1 MRLVLIASAVLFA
14 SASAAAQTSPVSL
27 VVKSA
32 LEPQVG
38 ADVRLGGRLSARALA
53 AFATDFE
60 DGTYIVNVAAL
71 YRLGGP
77 GPLTTRV
84 GLSTTVVDFDDLGL
98 FGVLF
103 GVEYAL
109 SERFGV
115 FGEAALDADFGDGLG
130 IVRTSNNSGVG
141 VRLRL

>member
-1 MRLVLIASAVLFA
+1 MRLVLVAAIIFATSTTVSAQA
-14 SASAAAQTSPVSL
+14 SPVSL

-32 LEPQVG
+32 LEPQIG

-53 AFATDFE
+53 AFVTDFE

-84 GLSTTVVDFDDLGL
+84 GLSTTVVNFDDLHL

-103 GVEYAL
+103 GAEYAL

-115 FGEAALDADFGDGLG
+115 FGEAALDTDFGDGIG
-130 IVRTSNNSGVG
+130 VVRTLNNSGVG